1 MPIKQIKM
9 LAAAILSIVALGA
22 AIAGCQGCALLYT
35 EGEASWE
42 PTHPTPI
49 EVPQ

>member
-1 MPIKQIKM
+1 MPVKQLKM
-9 LAAAILSIVALGA
+9 LAAAILSIAALGA
-22 AIAGCQGCALLYT
+22 AIAGCQGCALLHN

-42 PTHPTPI
+42 PTPPASI